1 MMNNNPEHNE
11 KIYEKAINYMNKAQ
25 EVSLNRITCG
35 SFLCS
40 TFYINCQPEIQFS
53 LMFFF

>member
-1 MMNNNPEHNE
+1 MMNNNPEHDE

-25 EVSLNRITCG
+25 EVSQNRITCG

-40 TFYINCQPEIQFS
+40 TFYILHKLS
-53 LMFFF
+53 A